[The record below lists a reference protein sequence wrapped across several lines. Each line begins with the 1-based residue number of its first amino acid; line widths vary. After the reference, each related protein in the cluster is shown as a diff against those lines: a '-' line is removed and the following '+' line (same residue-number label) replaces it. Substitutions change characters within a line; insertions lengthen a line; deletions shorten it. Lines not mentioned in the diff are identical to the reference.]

1 MPATPERQSSNIGI
15 GAAPTYPP
23 DFLPLLQLLLATLA
37 DIDYEHESDI
47 ETVRNSAADEWL
59 KQATIR
65 KLQDRHRE
73 RRAPYVRRLN
83 GLQKQIQV
91 MAA

>member
-1 MPATPERQSSNIGI
+1 MPATPERQSSNIGS
-15 GAAPTYPP
+15 GAAPTYRP

-47 ETVRNSAADEWL
+47 ETVRSSSADEWL

-65 KLQDRHRE
+65 KLQERRHQ
-73 RRAPYVRRLN
+73 RRAPYVRKLE
-83 GLQKQIQV
+83 GLQKHIQI

>member
-23 DFLPLLQLLLATLA
+23 DFLPLLQLLLSTLA

-47 ETVRNSAADEWL
+47 ETVRNSSADEWL

-65 KLQDRHRE
+65 KLQERRQR
-73 RRAPYVRRLN
+73 RRAPYVRKLE
-83 GLQKQIQV
+83 GLQKHIQV

>member
-1 MPATPERQSSNIGI
+1 MPATPERLSSNIGS

-47 ETVRNSAADEWL
+47 ETVRSSSADEWL

-65 KLQDRHRE
+65 KLQERRQQ
-73 RRAPYVRRLN
+73 RRAPYIRKLE
-83 GLQKQIQV
+83 GLQKHIRV

>member
-1 MPATPERQSSNIGI
+1 MPATPERQLSQIEM
-15 GAAPTYPP
+15 GAAHTYSHEV
-23 DFLPLLQLLLATLA
+23 LPLLQLLLAALA

-47 ETVRNSAADEWL
+47 ETVRSSSADEWL

-65 KLQDRHRE
+65 KLQERHWE
-73 RRAPYVRRLN
+73 RRAPYARRLDV
-83 GLQKQIQV
+83 LQKQIHS

>member
-15 GAAPTYPP
+15 GAAPTYSP
-23 DFLPLLQLLLATLA
+23 DLLPLLQLLLATLA

-65 KLQDRHRE
+65 KLQERRQQ
-73 RRAPYVRRLN
+73 RRAPYIRKLES
-83 GLQKQIQV
+83 LQKQVQV

>member
-1 MPATPERQSSNIGI
+1 MPATPECPSSNIGS

-47 ETVRNSAADEWL
+47 ETVRSSSADEWL

-65 KLQDRHRE
+65 KLQERRHQ
-73 RRAPYVRRLN
+73 RRAPYVRKLE
-83 GLQKQIQV
+83 GLQKHIQI

>member
-1 MPATPERQSSNIGI
+1 MPNNLEHRSSHIGMDAAHTYSPEV
-15 GAAPTYPP
+15 
-23 DFLPLLQLLLATLA
+23 LPLLQLLLATLA

-65 KLQDRHRE
+65 KLQERRQQ
-73 RRAPYVRRLN
+73 RRAPYVRKLE
-83 GLQKQIQV
+83 GLQKHIQI

>member
-1 MPATPERQSSNIGI
+1 MPSNMERRSSHIGMCAAHTYSPEV
-15 GAAPTYPP
+15 
-23 DFLPLLQLLLATLA
+23 LPLLQSLLATLA
-37 DIDYEHESDI
+37 DIDFEHESDI

-65 KLQDRHRE
+65 KLQERHRE
-73 RRAPYVRRLN
+73 RRFPYVRRLE
-83 GLQKQIQV
+83 GLQKQIQG

>member
-1 MPATPERQSSNIGI
+1 MPATPERQFSTIRI

-37 DIDYEHESDI
+37 DIDYEHESDVEI
-47 ETVRNSAADEWL
+47 VRNSAADEWL

-65 KLQDRHRE
+65 KLHDRHQK
-73 RRAPYVRRLN
+73 RRAPYVRRLES
-83 GLQKQIQV
+83 LQRQIWA

>member
-37 DIDYEHESDI
+37 DIDYEHESDV
-47 ETVRNSAADEWL
+47 ETVRNSSAEEWL

-65 KLQDRHRE
+65 KLQERRHQ
-73 RRAPYVRRLN
+73 RRAPYVRKLESI
-83 GLQKQIQV
+83 QKRIQA

>member
-59 KQATIR
+59 KQSTIR
-65 KLQDRHRE
+65 KLQERRHQ
-73 RRAPYVRRLN
+73 RRAPYVRKLE
-83 GLQKQIQV
+83 GLQKHIQV

>member
-1 MPATPERQSSNIGI
+1 MPATPERLSSNIGS

-37 DIDYEHESDI
+37 DIDCEHESDI
-47 ETVRNSAADEWL
+47 ETVRNSSADEWL
-59 KQATIR
+59 KQTTIR
-65 KLQDRHRE
+65 KLQERRQQ
-73 RRAPYVRRLN
+73 RRAPYIRKLE
-83 GLQKQIQV
+83 GLQKHIQV